1 MISLPEVAIFYKY
14 STLHTGSFP
23 YYLVPIGLRALLF
36 PILLAARSCGVEATP
51 STVDSPLS
59 ASTSKSCGELIRA
72 TLQHTL

>member
-1 MISLPEVAIFYKY
+1 MISLPKVTIFYKY
-14 STLHTGSFP
+14 SILHTGSFP

-51 STVDSPLS
+51 STSPLS
-59 ASTSKSCGELIRA
+59 ASTFKSCGELIRA